1 MLVTNMEEHSWWNL
15 HTTFDI
21 GQTKKVI
28 QAVQLVTAHQGPVG
42 PEGLFL
48 LGQPELPNMS
58 LA

>member
-1 MLVTNMEEHSWWNL
+1 MLITYKEELSWWNL

-42 PEGLFL
+42 PEGRFL
-48 LGQPELPNMS
+48 LGQPEL
-58 LA
+58 